1 MKRTFGLAIAMIA
14 ALGPTWLLAGEQE
27 DKAFAK
33 QIANSLKESGEM
45 RDYSVGVKCKDGTVW
60 LAGRVTDQKQLS
72 TALRVVSDIDG
83 VNQIV
88 NNMMVDEAG
97 AAAPSGG
104 TRLRQVGSPAP
115 LAAANSPSP
124 GGMAQQT
131 NYAGRAPAQLAAPQA
146 QPMRQ
151 GNRGVPRAYAPAG
164 QVGRAMQAGHRAMPA
179 SMAMQGDGGMPGGG
193 VPGNPMPAYVPG
205 AGGSPAPAVYDE
217 PNVPNYAW
225 PSYAAA
231 PNYAAVSYPK
241 QYSASA
247 WPFIGPFYPYPQ
259 VPLGWRKVSLEW
271 DDGWWFLD
279 FDDQGCH

>member
-1 MKRTFGLAIAMIA
+1 MKRTSLGLAIAMIA
-14 ALGPTWLLAGEQE
+14 ALGPTWLSAGEQE

-83 VNQIV
+83 VEQIV

-97 AAAPSGG
+97 AAASTGG
-104 TRLRQVGSPAP
+104 TRLRQVGTPAP
-115 LAAANSPSP
+115 MASGRAPNA
-124 GGMAQQT
+124 GMAQQA
-131 NYAGRAPAQLAAPQA
+131 NYSNQAPAQLSAPQA

-151 GNRGVPRAYAPAG
+151 VNRGVPRAYAPAG
-164 QVGRAMQAGHRAMPA
+164 QRPQGGPMQAGHRAMPA
-179 SMAMQGDGGMPGGG
+179 SMSGGGPGGPGGMPGG
-193 VPGNPMPAYVPG
+193 PMPAYVPG
-205 AGGSPAPAVYDE
+205 AGGGPAPAVYDE
-217 PNVPNYAW
+217 PNMPNYAW